1 MIDAP
6 RHKLYGGDDPLPIV
20 LQGGRSSAY
29 AFKTG
34 SMIAFS
40 G

>member
-6 RHKLYGGDDPLPIV
+6 PHKLYRGGDPLPIV
-20 LQGGRSSAY
+20 FQGGRSSAY

-34 SMIAFS
+34 NLIAIS